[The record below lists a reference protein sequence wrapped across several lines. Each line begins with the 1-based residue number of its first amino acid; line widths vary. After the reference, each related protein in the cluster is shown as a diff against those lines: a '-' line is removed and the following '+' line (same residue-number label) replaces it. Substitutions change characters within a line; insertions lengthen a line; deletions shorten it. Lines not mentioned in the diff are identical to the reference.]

1 LAVGGGACSADSAAE
16 SAGAEGGASAAVAAH
31 DDTVN
36 ARIQRGIRMELLL
49 EFELEI
55 DTDGV
60 PAKLMEVLVYGCV
73 KKGRK

>member
-1 LAVGGGACSADSAAE
+1 
-16 SAGAEGGASAAVAAH
+16 
-31 DDTVN
+31 
-36 ARIQRGIRMELLL
+36 MELLL